1 MPFPAT
7 PGSQPVHADETSSS
21 TELEFASKR
30 SSISASSV
38 SSTRGRPVSILRSQA
53 SRDRMLQRRASAVP
67 PQGTRI
73 AEDVVSD
80 DDGHKS
86 APEPSTRTALP
97 RRAAPSTASIIRSG
111 TTSGPSPPS
120 GVRTS
125 STSPPRSRL
134 PSNTASSTSR
144 GKLPT
149 PLLTGFRRSRGGPPT
164 DPLPSPPPSAPSSV
178 RSISQVAD
186 EYQSDSGASLSTMP
200 SIPSMAS
207 ARVSVGQVHQLL
219 FRHRAGTVA
228 SLASTS
234 TGSGTLAS
242 TGSGPLMH
250 DREREGSGPP
260 SPLREQFLSEHRA
273 VPPARTRTSVHE
285 GIEEL
290 QTGAHLATVEQL
302 REALAAQSAKYQ
314 RLSSYL
320 LNLSERHAVE
330 KSELMRRIETLEK
343 EARKREREITGLR
356 WLVMNSGSGNGV
368 AGKEK
373 ESQSPAK
380 PSPVTKLRERIR
392 SQSVSN
398 GQGSHKGGRKM
409 GTPPERAL
417 STDSHGDAESMEEG
431 LLEMQ
436 QSVSDL
442 IAPLQPSPAPADA
455 VASPVV
461 GRMRRSH
468 TWSLSG
474 AFNGQSA
481 PAAQQKRPR
490 RTSSPTLP
498 GTASGLGISVS
509 DLPSIPS
516 LPDSELG
523 HDSPMTSP
531 SETAVS
537 IPSLAT
543 TNTASS
549 GLSAIPEAPP
559 TPVRATMEVDAPKV
573 HEQDRRRS
581 KRESALMSSQRIPR
595 HHVSNASIS
604 SSSSAS
610 ASGAYASNLKIG
622 ASPSIGQVLDYAS
635 GSDSAEK
642 RHRK

>member
-1 MPFPAT
+1 
-7 PGSQPVHADETSSS
+7 
-21 TELEFASKR
+21 
-30 SSISASSV
+30 
-38 SSTRGRPVSILRSQA
+38 
-53 SRDRMLQRRASAVP
+53 
-67 PQGTRI
+67 
-73 AEDVVSD
+73 
-80 DDGHKS
+80 
-86 APEPSTRTALP
+86 
-97 RRAAPSTASIIRSG
+97 
-111 TTSGPSPPS
+111 
-120 GVRTS
+120 
-125 STSPPRSRL
+125 
-134 PSNTASSTSR
+134 
-144 GKLPT
+144 
-149 PLLTGFRRSRGGPPT
+149 
-164 DPLPSPPPSAPSSV
+164 
-178 RSISQVAD
+178 
-186 EYQSDSGASLSTMP
+186 
-200 SIPSMAS
+200 MAS
-207 ARVSVGQVHQLL
+207 TRVSVGQVHQLL

-242 TGSGPLMH
+242 TGSGPLVA
-250 DREREGSGPP
+250 DREREGSSPP
-260 SPLREQFLSEHRA
+260 SPLREQFLSEHRVA
-273 VPPARTRTSVHE
+273 QPARTRTSVHE
-285 GIEEL
+285 GTEAL
-290 QTGAHLATVEQL
+290 QTGAQLATVEQL

-356 WLVMNSGSGNGV
+356 WLVMNAGSGNGA

-373 ESQSPAK
+373 EGQSPAK
-380 PSPVTKLRERIR
+380 PSPVTKLRERMR

-398 GQGSHKGGRKM
+398 GQGSQKGGRKTS
-409 GTPPERAL
+409 TPPERAL

-442 IAPLQPSPAPADA
+442 IAPLQSSPAPSDA

-461 GRMRRSH
+461 SRVRRSH

-481 PAAQQKRPR
+481 LPSQQKRPR

-498 GTASGLGISVS
+498 GSASGLGISVG

-543 TNTASS
+543 MNTASS
-549 GLSAIPEAPP
+549 GLSAIPEAPS
-559 TPVRATMEVDAPKV
+559 TPVRATMEADAPKV
-573 HEQDRRRS
+573 KEQDRRHS
-581 KRESALMSSQRIPR
+581 KRESGMSSPRIPR
-595 HHVSNASIS
+595 RHVSNASIS
-604 SSSSAS
+604 SSSSSS

-622 ASPSIGQVLDYAS
+622 ASPSIGQVLDYVS
-635 GSDSAEK
+635 GSDSTEK